1 MSKKDD
7 DDSLWDYIKRT
18 VTPLRDGAADGS
30 PVGDDDD
37 DFAAL
42 LDGENKTSNRR
53 NKKARVTGAD
63 QTSTPSENAAQQT
76 ADQKTAEEIKADTP
90 APSQSVPQN
99 SAAQG
104 RTSAGV
110 SGGVSVGMSAGGSGS
125 ASGPASGPAS
135 ATGGLDRR
143 TAQRLTRGQLP
154 IEARL
159 DLHGMRQT
167 EAHTALNRFI
177 AQSYGSG
184 KRCVLVIT
192 GKGKKKFNLGRFYHD
207 DPDDHFTGEQ
217 TSRPGVLRENVPQ
230 WLSRPPNGHL
240 VLRTAPARPK
250 DGGDGALY
258 VYLRRKKN

>member
-18 VTPLRDGAADGS
+18 VTPLRDGSVDEL
-30 PVGDDDD
+30 PVGDDD

-53 NKKARVTGAD
+53 NKKARATGAD
-63 QTSTPSENAAQQT
+63 QTSTPSENANQQT
-76 ADQKTAEEIKADTP
+76 ADQKTAGQKTADEIKADTL
-90 APSQSVPQN
+90 APSQSVPQH
-99 SAAQG
+99 SGAQG
-104 RTSAGV
+104 RMSAGV
-110 SGGVSVGMSAGGSGS
+110 SGEMPDGTSG
-125 ASGPASGPAS
+125 AAS

-207 DPDDHFTGEQ
+207 DPDDHFTGEH

-230 WLSRPPNGHL
+230 WLSRPPNSHL

>member
-18 VTPLRDGAADGS
+18 VTPLRGESADGS
-30 PVGDDDD
+30 PVGDDD

-53 NKKARVTGAD
+53 NEKTRATGAD
-63 QTSTPSENAAQQT
+63 QTGTPSEKSDQKT
-76 ADQKTAEEIKADTP
+76 ADQKTADEIKADTP
-90 APSQSVPQN
+90 APSRSAPQSVSQN
-99 SAAQG
+99 SGAQG

-110 SGGVSVGMSAGGSGS
+110 SGEVLGGMPGGMSGAVSES
-125 ASGPASGPAS
+125 VS

-192 GKGKKKFNLGRFYHD
+192 GKGKKKFDLGRFYHD
-207 DPDDHFTGEQ
+207 DPDDHFTGEH